1 MTENMGNAN
10 SVEWVRRVE
19 LALAILILLFAVLF
33 RTVDLSG
40 VVLDNELLGAGLFF
54 GVLFFLPLGLAIVSL
69 LSAVLA
75 KSTVRSYLAGAVA
88 TVALLG
94 VLGSWTLYFLLGSG
108 GIVVGHLLSV
118 AFGVI
123 LAVVVLLT
131 QATTVVGS
139 YR

>member
-1 MTENMGNAN
+1 MGNAN
-10 SVEWVRRVE
+10 SVEWVRRAE

-108 GIVVGHLLSV
+108 GIVVGHLLSF